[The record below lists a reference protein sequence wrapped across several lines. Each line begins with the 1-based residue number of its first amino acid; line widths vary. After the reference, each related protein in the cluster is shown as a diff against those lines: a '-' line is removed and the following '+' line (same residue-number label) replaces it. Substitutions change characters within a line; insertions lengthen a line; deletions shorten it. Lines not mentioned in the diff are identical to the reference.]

1 MGKDRKVEATLKQ
14 TRILE
19 EETKTRLTEQ
29 SNLFNTENRGF
40 IEVET
45 ERERTL
51 KVTQAQLKKDLPIQ
65 AANNIFNLTLKDFG
79 PYNGLDVTKNG
90 KYILLGGRKGHLA
103 MVEWKTKK
111 LITEFQAKEKV
122 RDVCFLQNDQMFAVA

>member
-1 MGKDRKVEATLKQ
+1 M
-14 TRILE
+14 
-19 EETKTRLTEQ
+19 
-29 SNLFNTENRGF
+29 
-40 IEVET
+40 
-45 ERERTL
+45 